1 MRFSV
6 SNIVCVFTVT
16 QLSASIRG
24 QSDSADGGSEAGADV
39 YRIEGKVMP
48 PDNPAPDWLS
58 VTTVTLD
65 GGKRRAFLRDD
76 HSFVFQGLT
85 PGSYLVEVDNPEYV
99 YEDVRIDINSKGKHR
114 ARKNN
119 PVQPNQVTQLPY
131 PVKAKPLGKFR
142 YYEKREEWKVTD
154 VLFNPMVM
162 MMVMPLLLIT
172 VLPKM
177 MQDPETKKEMEEMQA
192 KMNVQ
197 SQLPDMS
204 EMLTSLWGG
213 APAQG
218 AGAKK
223 KVPVRRQQQR

>member
-1 MRFSV
+1 MRSSLASLLSLCSFSLV
-6 SNIVCVFTVT
+6 SLTY
-16 QLSASIRG
+16 AHA
-24 QSDSADGGSEAGADV
+24 QSDAEAGDNTEN
-39 YRIEGKVMP
+39 YKIEGKVTP

-76 HSFVFQGLT
+76 QSFVFQGLS
-85 PGSYLVEVDNPEYV
+85 PGSYLVEVDNPDYV
-99 YEDVRIDINSKGKHR
+99 YEDIRIDINSKGKHR

-142 YYEKREEWKVTD
+142 YYEKREEWKITD
-154 VLFNPMVM
+154 VLFNPMLM

-177 MQDPETKKEMEEMQA
+177 MQDPDTKKEMEEMQA

-218 AGAKK
+218 AKK